1 MTWGLSRE
9 TPSFACEFSQEGE
22 GLSGRRW
29 LILKAGDARGPLRC
43 SWYPRGS
50 GEQCFAVWA
59 QLAERPRAGVTNQM
73 SIDELSPCEEEAL
86 PSPAEDEHNQNGN
99 LD

>member
-1 MTWGLSRE
+1 MLGRLSLSCHVLNAAHLEGRRMHE
-9 TPSFACEFSQEGE
+9 NPLLFSTCSWHFGE
-22 GLSGRRW
+22 KCFLSG
-29 LILKAGDARGPLRC
+29 
-43 SWYPRGS
+43 S
-50 GEQCFAVWA
+50 
-59 QLAERPRAGVTNQM
+59 QLPKCPPAGVTNQM

>member
-1 MTWGLSRE
+1 MQENPLL
-9 TPSFACEFSQEGE
+9 FST
-22 GLSGRRW
+22 R
-29 LILKAGDARGPLRC
+29 
-43 SWYPRGS
+43 SWPS
-50 GEQCFAVWA
+50 GEKHFLVWS
-59 QLAERPRAGVTNQM
+59 QLPKCPSAGVTNQL

>member
-1 MTWGLSRE
+1 M
-9 TPSFACEFSQEGE
+9 
-22 GLSGRRW
+22 
-29 LILKAGDARGPLRC
+29 KAGEAQGPLRR
-43 SWYPRGS
+43 SSYPWAS
-50 GEQCFAVWA
+50 GDQCFAVWA
-59 QLAERPRAGVTNQM
+59 QLPKRPRAGVTNQM